1 MPKPNVNRSIENF
14 PIEAD
19 VRGSGFK
26 NRMLLKDAVNQL
38 LLYTQPL
45 TSELVSLRNHTHRL
59 TNRVLAQDI
68 SATQPI
74 PAYPK
79 ALMDGYAIRSEDTK
93 GATTKAPKKLLVI
106 ENRDSP
112 GQISNI
118 RSLNRNEA
126 VKIPTGGV
134 LPAAS
139 DAIIIVEEVIHDID
153 ENGNP
158 LIVVSNEIPPFMHV
172 AQIGEDFHENFVVYK
187 KGTRLREIDVGTLSA
202 LGIHYVQLYQI
213 PNIAIFATGDEI
225 LDDENALPIPRS
237 GQVFDANSYILS
249 EYIQRFGW
257 IANHYPVISDKKNLI
272 ISQLRASLKNNDA
285 AIFTGGTAVGP
296 KDLAALIIAE
306 QGKLLVHGIHTKP
319 ASPTAAGL
327 IDEKLVFALP
337 GFPIASI
344 IGFLYLALPIL
355 KKLAGISNFY
365 NFLEIPALLGKS
377 IKSKIGRRE
386 FLRVKLQQN
395 QFNQLIAE
403 PIAISGASF
412 LSSMVFAN
420 GIVEI
425 SEEIEEIPAGGVVKV
440 QIVTEWIKDLSY

>member
-1 MPKPNVNRSIENF
+1 MIMPKPNVNRSIENF

-172 AQIGEDFHENFVVYK
+172 AQIGEDFHVNFVVYI

-202 LGIHYVQLYQI
+202 
-213 PNIAIFATGDEI
+213 
-225 LDDENALPIPRS
+225 
-237 GQVFDANSYILS
+237 
-249 EYIQRFGW
+249 
-257 IANHYPVISDKKNLI
+257 
-272 ISQLRASLKNNDA
+272 
-285 AIFTGGTAVGP
+285 
-296 KDLAALIIAE
+296 
-306 QGKLLVHGIHTKP
+306 
-319 ASPTAAGL
+319 
-327 IDEKLVFALP
+327 
-337 GFPIASI
+337 
-344 IGFLYLALPIL
+344 
-355 KKLAGISNFY
+355 
-365 NFLEIPALLGKS
+365 
-377 IKSKIGRRE
+377 
-386 FLRVKLQQN
+386 
-395 QFNQLIAE
+395 
-403 PIAISGASF
+403 
-412 LSSMVFAN
+412 
-420 GIVEI
+420 
-425 SEEIEEIPAGGVVKV
+425 
-440 QIVTEWIKDLSY
+440 